1 MKSTKLIVL
10 CTLLSSAA
18 YAQTGYDVQ
27 RFSESELNGTARFV
41 GMGGAMGAL
50 GADISVTATNPA
62 GIGLFRRNEVST
74 TASFNALRSKSDF
87 VGNVMKEEKNM
98 ASFDQAGFVYSMKIG
113 NRTSMRY
120 INFAFNYHKSNNL
133 NRLFSAGGFLEGL
146 SQTQQMA
153 NMVDG
158 SIESISEIDRIY
170 NYDPKLDGYS
180 QNPYNSDTYYPYLGV
195 MGIRSELVTKD
206 QEGVSPVGWYG
217 DRNFYNRREKGGI
230 QDYDFNVAFNIED
243 RMYFGVTLG
252 IHDVNYTRSTYYSE
266 DIYYYPGGEIPKE
279 VKEPY
284 EEAPYKGYYEIEQA
298 MQTEGTGIDLK
309 LGAIF
314 RPIEDS
320 PFRFGFALHTPTWY
334 DLSDLYDSRVFSKL
348 IYNFEDEQGTYTEKF
363 EANEI
368 VSDYVD
374 GNTLMEYKLVT
385 PWKVN
390 LNMGTT
396 LAGVMALGAEYE
408 YAGYTN
414 SKLRYV
420 DGYNMDFQN
429 DKIKDEMKGMHTLR
443 LGMEARVT
451 DRFSVRAGYNYSS
464 SVFDKGAN
472 KALEWYDMRTD
483 TEYNNKFNQNTLTV
497 GLGYKGRIFYVDAA
511 YKYNMYK
518 SDFYAFSAE
527 DLQATKLTNE
537 KHQALVTVGAR
548 F

>member
-1 MKSTKLIVL
+1 MKSTKLIAL

-62 GIGLFRRNEVST
+62 GIGLFRRNDVST

-87 VGNVMKEEKNM
+87 GGNVMKEDKNM

-113 NRTSMRY
+113 NRTSLRY

-158 SIESISEIDRIY
+158 SIESIDEIDRIY
-170 NYDPKLDGYS
+170 NYDPEVDKYS

-195 MGIRSELVTKD
+195 MGIRTELVGIGKD
-206 QEGVSPVGWYG
+206 SEGEFPIGWGG
-217 DRNFYNRREKGGI
+217 DKNFYHRREKGGI
-230 QDYDFNVAFNIED
+230 QDYDFNVAFNVED
-243 RMYFGVTLG
+243 KMYFGITLG
-252 IHDVNYTRSTYYSE
+252 VHDVDYKRSTFYSE
-266 DIYYYPGGEIPKE
+266 DIYDGKHE
-279 VKEPY
+279 
-284 EEAPYKGYYEIEQA
+284 GYYEIEQA
-298 MQTEGTGIDLK
+298 MYTEGTGVDVK

-320 PFRFGFALHTPTWY
+320 PFRFGFAVHTPTWY
-334 DLSDLYDSRVFSKL
+334 DLTDLYDSRAYSE
-348 IYNFEDEQGTYTEKF
+348 IYYNKGLSNETYF
-363 EANEI
+363 EANER

-390 LNMGTT
+390 LNVGTT
-396 LAGVMALGAEYE
+396 VAGVMALGAEYE

-414 SKLRYV
+414 SKIRYV

-429 DKIKDEMKGMHTLR
+429 DKIKDEMKGVHTLR

-451 DRFSVRAGYNYSS
+451 DGFCVRAGYNYAS
-464 SVFDKGAN
+464 SVFEKGAY
-472 KALEWYDMRTD
+472 KSLEWYDMRTD
-483 TEYNNKFNQNTLTV
+483 TEFNNKMDQHTVTV

-511 YKYNMYK
+511 YKYNMFN

-537 KHQALVTVGAR
+537 KHQALLTIGAR